1 MPIAV
6 TIQGAN
12 ELAAALSDRQ
22 QVRVT
27 RVKTLLEATQ
37 LLEDEAKKRAPV
49 RSGRLQKSIK
59 GFVYSS
65 GNKAYVRAGAKH
77 AHLVE
82 YGTRPHEIRAGRA
95 RKRGRARRALLL
107 PGGVLRASAQHP
119 GSAAQP
125 FLHPALDENL
135 DRVEAILE
143 KHGRDLMVRI
153 ARTK

>member
-1 MPIAV
+1 MPVAV
-6 TIQGAN
+6 QIEGAA
-12 ELAAALSDRQ
+12 ELGQRMSDRQ
-22 QVRVT
+22 EMRVA

-37 LLEDEAKKRAPV
+37 LLEDEAKRRVPV
-49 RSGRLQKSIK
+49 RSGKLQKSIK

-82 YGTRPHEIRAGRA
+82 YGTHPHEILAGKL
-95 RKRGRARRALLL
+95 RKRGKARRALTL
-107 PGGVLRASAQHP
+107 PGGILRASAEHP
-119 GSAAQP
+119 GARAQP
-125 FLHPALDENL
+125 YLHPALDENL

-143 KHGRDLMVRI
+143 KHGRDLVVRI